1 MFDVWY
7 GLLHCI
13 QKHLITNKTTVY
25 FILRDPIYDKGTDK
39 KGDCYMSIIEING
52 LTKDYGNHKGI
63 FDLSFQVKE
72 GEVFGYLGP
81 NGAGKT
87 TTIRHL
93 MGFLSPDK
101 GTARILGMDCCMES
115 SSIMKE
121 LGYLPAEIAFFDGMN
136 GMEFLKFM
144 GEMRGMR
151 DNTYRDK
158 LIDQFELDTRGRIRK
173 MSKGMKQKLGIICA
187 FMHDPRVLI
196 LDEPTSG
203 LDPLMQRRFAEL
215 ILEEKAKGKTIL
227 MSSHSFEEIER
238 TCDRVGIIRNGNLV
252 AIEDIHILKEKRR
265 KTYLVTFDR
274 PETALAFQKKDC
286 FDQISV
292 NGSIAKVSIL
302 GNVSNLVQELGQHVV
317 LDLDTENSS
326 LEDVFMQYYGT
337 SNTNTAA
344 K

>member
-1 MFDVWY
+1 
-7 GLLHCI
+7 
-13 QKHLITNKTTVY
+13 
-25 FILRDPIYDKGTDK
+25 
-39 KGDCYMSIIEING
+39 MSIIEING

-63 FDLSFQVKE
+63 FNLSFGVKE

-93 MGFLSPDK
+93 MGFLTSDQ
-101 GTARILGMDCCMES
+101 GTARILGKDCRTES
-115 SSIMKE
+115 SAIMKE

-136 GMEFLKFM
+136 GMDFLKFM
-144 GEMRGMR
+144 GEMRGLN

-158 LIDQFELDTRGRIRK
+158 LIEQFELDTRGRIRK

-187 FMHDPRVLI
+187 FMHDPKVLI

-215 ILEEKAKGKTIL
+215 ILEEKTKGKTIL

-238 TCDRVGIIRNGNLV
+238 TCDRVGIIRSGDLV
-252 AIEDIHILKEKRR
+252 AIEDIHVLKEKRR
-265 KTYLVTFDR
+265 KTYLVTFDS
-274 PETALAFQKKDC
+274 PETAAAFRKKDG
-286 FDQISV
+286 FDRILV
-292 NGSIAKVSIL
+292 NGSTAKVSIL
-302 GNVSNLVQELGQHVV
+302 GNISAFVQELGHYTV

-326 LEDVFMQYYGT
+326 LEDVFMQYYGD
-337 SNTNTAA
+337 SDKNSVV

>member
-1 MFDVWY
+1 
-7 GLLHCI
+7 
-13 QKHLITNKTTVY
+13 
-25 FILRDPIYDKGTDK
+25 
-39 KGDCYMSIIEING
+39 MSIIEIDD

-63 FDLSFQVKE
+63 FDLSFLVKE

-93 MGFLSPDK
+93 MGFLTPDK
-101 GTARILGMDCCMES
+101 GSARILGKDCRTNS
-115 SSIMKE
+115 SDIMKD

-136 GMEFLKFM
+136 GMDFLKFM
-144 GEMRGMR
+144 GEMRGQN
-151 DNTYRDK
+151 DTTYRDK
-158 LIDQFELDTRGRIRK
+158 LIEQFELDTRGRIRK

-238 TCDRVGIIRNGNLV
+238 TCDRVGIIRQGDLV
-252 AIEDIHILKEKRR
+252 AIEDIHVLKEKRR
-265 KTYLVTFDR
+265 KTYLVTFDSSQSA
-274 PETALAFQKKDC
+274 TAFQKKGGFERID
-286 FDQISV
+286 I
-292 NGSIAKVSIL
+292 NGATAKVSIL
-302 GNVSNLVQELGQHVV
+302 GNVSAFVQELTHYTV

-326 LEDVFMQYYGT
+326 LEDVFMQYYGK
-337 SNTNTAA
+337 NTVT